1 MDLFNC
7 EVTSVESYRI
17 KVFQLLPQL
26 KYLDG
31 YDIKEEEA
39 EDDED
44 DGEYQPH
51 CVLSPLPSS
60 DY

>member
-44 DGEYQPH
+44 DGEYQTH
-51 CVLSPLPSS
+51 CFLPPK
-60 DY
+60 